1 MKSRIRPG
9 LGFSFIVSV
18 MILLTSCAAP
28 TPTAMTEKIK
38 VVASTTI
45 IGDVV
50 KMVGGDQIEMT
61 VLLPVDADPHSFS
74 PAPKAVAKI
83 ETADIVF
90 INGFGLEEA
99 LEDLIYNTAE
109 EKIVSISDGID
120 PMVFDDAKEGN
131 DAEHE
136 HEHRNIDPH
145 VWMNPLYVKIWADNI
160 KDTLSKIDPSN
171 TESYSTNARNYQ
183 SKLDDLHNWIRD
195 QVAQIS
201 LENRVL
207 ITDHD
212 TLSYFATL
220 YDFEV
225 IGVIL
230 PGGGTLAEPSA
241 QDIARLEDIIEE
253 HNVPAIFIGTTVNTQ
268 LADRI
273 SRDTGIQLIPL
284 YYGSLSNQNGPASTY
299 INMMRYNVTEIV
311 NVLAQ

>member
-1 MKSRIRPG
+1 
-9 LGFSFIVSV
+9 
-18 MILLTSCAAP
+18 
-28 TPTAMTEKIK
+28 MTEKIK

-50 KMVGGDQIEMT
+50 NMVGGDQIDMT

-74 PAPKAVAKI
+74 PAPKVVAEI
-83 ETADIVF
+83 ETADVVF

-99 LEDLIYNTAE
+99 LEDLIYTTAE
-109 EKIVSISDGID
+109 EKVVSISEGID
-120 PMVFDDAKEGN
+120 PIDFNDANEESGEGN
-131 DAEHE
+131 EHE
-136 HEHRNIDPH
+136 HGNIDPH
-145 VWMNPLYVKIWADNI
+145 VWMNPLNVKIWAMNI
-160 KDTLSKIDPSN
+160 TDTLSRIDPSN
-171 TESYSTNARNYQ
+171 SEIYSANARNYQ
-183 SKLDDLHNWIRD
+183 SKIDHLHTWILD
-195 QVAQIS
+195 QVASIP

-212 TLSYFATL
+212 TLSYFAAL
-220 YDFEV
+220 YDFEI

-273 SRDTGIQLIPL
+273 SRDTGIKLIPL
-284 YYGSLSNQNGPASTY
+284 YSGSLSNQNGPAPTY
-299 INMMRYNVTEIV
+299 IDMMRYNVTEIV
-311 NVLAQ
+311 NVLSP